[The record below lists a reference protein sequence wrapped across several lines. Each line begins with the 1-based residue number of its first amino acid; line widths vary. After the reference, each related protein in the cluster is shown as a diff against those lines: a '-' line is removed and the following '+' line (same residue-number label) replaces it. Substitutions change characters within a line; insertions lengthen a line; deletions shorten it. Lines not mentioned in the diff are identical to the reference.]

1 MVDSGTLA
9 MLLADARLPTGGHTH
24 SAGMEPALLGGLQ
37 RDDIPSFLAGK
48 TRSTT
53 LVEAGTAVVARHQ
66 FISEASPSEI
76 DALIAAWAARTPSPA
91 LRDASRLLGRGYTR
105 IGRTVWPHSASI
117 AFCAQLKQPPRA
129 VVLGA
134 IAATTQMKPAD
145 LVRLVVY
152 EEVQNAAS
160 AVLKLDPIDPATVVT
175 WVLNACEAAEPFID
189 QLSLI
194 TTPEAI
200 PALGAP
206 QAEGWAEAHAVM
218 KKRLFR
224 A

>member
-9 MLLADARLPTGGHTH
+9 MLLADSRLPTGGHTH
-24 SAGMEPALLGGLQ
+24 SAGMEPALLGGLK

-48 TRSTT
+48 SLTTT
-53 LVEAGTAVVARHQ
+53 LVEAGTAVVARHL
-66 FISEASPSEI
+66 FVSEAAPSEI
-76 DALIAAWAARTPSPA
+76 EAVIAAWAARTPSPA
-91 LRDASRLLGRGYTR
+91 LRAASRLLGRGYTR
-105 IGRTVWPHSASI
+105 IGQSVWPRSTSV
-117 AFCAQLKQPPRA
+117 AFCASLRHPPRA

-134 IAATTQMKPAD
+134 IAATTSMKPTD

-152 EEVQNAAS
+152 EEAQNAAS
-160 AVLKLDPIDPATVVT
+160 AVLKLDPLDPATVVS
-175 WVLNACEAAEPFID
+175 WVLDACEVAEPFVN

-200 PALGAP
+200 PALSSP
-206 QAEGWAEAHAVM
+206 QAEGWAEAHSVM